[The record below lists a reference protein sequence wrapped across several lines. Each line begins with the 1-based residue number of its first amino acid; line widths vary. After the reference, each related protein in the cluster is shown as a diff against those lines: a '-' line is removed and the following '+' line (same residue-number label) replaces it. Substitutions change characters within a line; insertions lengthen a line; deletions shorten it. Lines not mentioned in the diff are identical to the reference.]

1 MAVSASLFLKE
12 SIAEFRKY
20 KTFADKSFAQILTDD
35 EMHWQPNEES
45 NSIAII
51 IKHMHGNMLSRW
63 TDFLTTDGEKPT
75 RTRDEEFVGY
85 QESKEELLK
94 RWEQGWQCTFNALN
108 SLTEND
114 FDKTVTIRNEPHTV
128 MQAILRQISHYS
140 EHVGQIIYIAKMIR
154 NDAWQTLTIPRK
166 RN

>member
-1 MAVSASLFLKE
+1 MSISAMDFLKE
-12 SIAEFRKY
+12 SISEYKKY
-20 KTFADKSFAQILTDD
+20 KTFGDKSFAQIETDE

-75 RTRDEEFVGY
+75 RTRDEEFVGR
-85 QESKEELLK
+85 KETKAELLNL
-94 RWEQGWQCTFNALN
+94 WEEGWQCTFNALE

-114 FDKTVTIRNEPHTV
+114 FDKIVTIRNEPHTIV
-128 MQAILRQISHYS
+128 QAILRQLSHYS
-140 EHVGQIIYIAKMIR
+140 QHVGQIIYITKVIR
-154 NDAWQTLTIPRK
+154 NDEWKTLTIPRK
-166 RN
+166 K